1 MSQSNLEVSNPNN
14 TSFVPPKLT
23 YEEFLR
29 EYDGQYAEYVD
40 DEVIKPM
47 SVTERHNALTHF
59 LSSLLQLFIEAKSLG
74 KIYSEPYQMKMI
86 LDDKIKGRE
95 PDIF

>member
-1 MSQSNLEVSNPNN
+1 MSQANLEISNANP
-14 TSFVPPKLT
+14 SAFVPPKLT

-47 SVTERHNALTHF
+47 SVTNRHEDLNTF
-59 LSSLLQLFIEAKSLG
+59 L
-74 KIYSEPYQMKMI
+74 
-86 LDDKIKGRE
+86 
-95 PDIF
+95 